1 MFTELFKMI
10 YMENKVDEQI
20 EAEVN
25 LMYDS
30 FEKAVKKKHKERR
43 LRSAMESQAN
53 YETNEEEIGKKIQ
66 RDIAHR
72 LRERFA
78 PILVENDDTDDVIII
93 DLLNISDY
101 TDLVGKRSIAGYYFD
116 IDGAFLRGI
125 ERFLLNKRL

>member
-1 MFTELFKMI
+1 MKRKL
-10 YMENKVDEQI
+10 V
-20 EAEVN
+20 
-25 LMYDS
+25 
-30 FEKAVKKKHKERR
+30 
-43 LRSAMESQAN
+43 
-53 YETNEEEIGKKIQ
+53 KKIQ

-101 TDLVGKRSIAGYYFD
+101 TDLVGQRSIAGYYFD

-125 ERFLLNKRL
+125 ERFFVKQKGL